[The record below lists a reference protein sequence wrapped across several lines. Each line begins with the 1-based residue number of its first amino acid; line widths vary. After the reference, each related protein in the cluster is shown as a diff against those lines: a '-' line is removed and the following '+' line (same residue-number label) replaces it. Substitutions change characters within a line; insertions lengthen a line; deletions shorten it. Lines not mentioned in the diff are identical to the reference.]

1 MLDYYRPVYLPSA
14 DELLDL
20 DETPVDNELQELIP
34 ALLKSIL
41 LMIWETR
48 QDWLFAIDM
57 GIYSSPELPPIVP
70 DAFLSLG
77 VERCYDEELRPS
89 DEHGKRYSTPN
100 ERIQEEVDRSQ
111 KLAGKLRQLGIDPDE

>member
-1 MLDYYRPVYLPSA
+1 MLDYLTRRCLPSA
-14 DELLDL
+14 DELLDS
-20 DETPVDNELQELIP
+20 DETHVDNEIQELIP

-41 LMIWETR
+41 LMIWESR

-70 DAFLSLG
+70 DALLSLG

-89 DEHGKRYSTPN
+89 YVPN
-100 ERIQEEVDRSQ
+100 
-111 KLAGKLRQLGIDPDE
+111 KLADKLRQLGIDPDG